1 MNYTYRYLK
10 CGLII
15 RTHLQL
21 CIYDMNTGTVIEIQ
35 VQYLF
40 RSRPA
45 LQFFI
50 IILYVAFTLHFTHV
64 QM

>member
-1 MNYTYRYLK
+1 
-10 CGLII
+10 
-15 RTHLQL
+15 
-21 CIYDMNTGTVIEIQ
+21 MNTGTVIEIQ

-45 LQFFI
+45 LQFCI
-50 IILYVAFTLHFTHV
+50 IILYVAFTLHITHV